1 MRYMLLQIIVINL
14 FCSLAT
20 QVLAFEYNW
29 QIDETPEG
37 IERVSRVE
45 PIVVTLLDEPQQ
57 VPPYTAA
64 LQLLKKYSVFIDI
77 NWTASEAVKLFQT
90 FGSIP
95 QRQGSYNDPRP
106 IGEREVEPSIWRL
119 TDHHLHN
126 DIEIEYHNGIKI
138 VTLAKAAFVYATP
151 FSAKIDGIRG
161 KYFSKRLH
169 RAVVRY
175 VTDNGANRS
184 ALEWILRER
193 YAVSTRI
200 GDYTEL
206 TRHTTQEHAGR
217 FQDFKDEE
225 LIAIA
230 SMFEEFPSGMH
241 KTPGLKYLVR
251 RLDGTP
257 NPVRPDAI
265 GIAWI
270 GAEYIEFMEGA
281 FHRDSIHDMYR
292 TILHEKAHF
301 LWAYLF
307 DDQLKEDW
315 IKVGGW
321 YENPNDKDGW
331 STTKEVEFVTAYAHS
346 ANPDEDMAESIS
358 FYITNPDKLLFRA
371 PAKYEFIQNRIM
383 HGTRYI
389 SKIREDLTFQV
400 YNLYPDY
407 IYPGRIKSIDIRV
420 EGAPGEDK
428 QITIDIEIHTEGG
441 LDTASGAYANIYS
454 EKGTGTHMYFH
465 PIGKNSA
472 PLRESNILRGTRTL
486 SKYAASG
493 YWTPNVIGITD
504 TVGNRRW
511 QGIEDFGWR
520 LYIDNPLADDEPP
533 EYVKGSMQLSLSEA
547 TTESGRPYQTL
558 TCNWQVIEK
567 NELYLVHAWVNDDNP
582 QTYSRSLFYSLN
594 YGRAHGY
601 IRDFTAPIGEV
612 RASLNIP
619 DYFPSGKYRVSRIE
633 MKDTAGNSR
642 GVYFTD
648 PPEQGL
654 GDTEHLL
661 DELPLTV
668 EIVTTNPDTAP
679 PVLDINNIT
688 IKARPTQPEDPNG
701 ETIVD
706 MTFRIKDDIS
716 GFLGGQGH
724 LRDPLGGSHYFHVG
738 FEYHRFES
746 HLYFIGDPNE
756 YLAYEVKM
764 LLPIGSPPG
773 TWGLTDVNLRDAAG
787 NSQKYDFTEI
797 VRFVVTDTETQAKL
811 DVTTDGAINILDLVQ
826 VAARIGQQVQA
837 GGEPADVNGDG
848 VINIQDLVQVAGAI
862 GK

>member
-1 MRYMLLQIIVINL
+1 MKFPIFPLITIYLFVGIILQ
-14 FCSLAT
+14 ST
-20 QVLAFEYNW
+20 AFEYSW
-29 QIDETPEG
+29 ELDETPEG
-37 IERVSRVE
+37 SESATVIE

-77 NWTASEAVKLFQT
+77 NWTASEAAKLFQT
-90 FGSIP
+90 FRLIP

-119 TDHHLHN
+119 TDRHLHN

-138 VTLAKAAFVYATP
+138 VTLARAAFVYAMP

-169 RAVVRY
+169 RAIVRY
-175 VTDNGANRS
+175 VTDNGANRY
-184 ALEWILRER
+184 ALEHILQEC
-193 YAVSTRI
+193 YAVSTWI
-200 GDYTEL
+200 PDYTEL
-206 TRHTTQEHAGR
+206 TRHTTREHAGR
-217 FQDFKDEE
+217 FQDFKNEE

-257 NPVRPDAI
+257 NPVKPEAI

-270 GAEYIEFMEGA
+270 GAGYIEFMEGA
-281 FHRDSIHDMYR
+281 FHRDSIHDIYR

-307 DDQLKEDW
+307 DEQLKQDW
-315 IKVGGW
+315 IGVGGW
-321 YENPNDKDGW
+321 YEDHSVPDGW
-331 STTKEVEFVTAYAHS
+331 ATTQETEFVSAYAHS

-358 FYITNPDKLLFRA
+358 FYITNPDNLRSRA
-371 PAKYEFIQNRIM
+371 PTKYEFIQNRVM

-420 EGAPGEDK
+420 EGAPEEDK

-454 EKGTGTHMYFH
+454 EKGTSTYMYFN
-465 PIGKNSA
+465 PIGKNDER
-472 PLRESNILRGTRTL
+472 LRESNILRGTRTL

-493 YWTPNVIGITD
+493 YWTPNAVGITD
-504 TVGNRRW
+504 AVGNRRW

-533 EYVKGSMQLSLSEA
+533 EYVKGSMRLSLSEA
-547 TTESGRPYQTL
+547 TTESGRAYQTL
-558 TCNWQVIEK
+558 TCRWQVIEK

-582 QTYSRSLFYSLN
+582 ETYSRSLRDSSNF
-594 YGRAHGY
+594 GRAHGY
-601 IRDFTAPIGEV
+601 IKDFTVPIGEV
-612 RASLNIP
+612 SASLNIP
-619 DYFPSGKYRVSRIE
+619 DYFPSGKYRISRIE
-633 MKDTAGNSR
+633 MRDTAGNSR

-648 PPEQGL
+648 PPGHGL
-654 GDTEHLL
+654 HDTERLV
-661 DELPLTV
+661 DELSPTI
-668 EIVTTNPDTAP
+668 EIVTTNPDIVP
-679 PVLDINNIT
+679 PVLDLNNIT
-688 IKARPTQPEDPNG
+688 IKAQPTQPENPNG

-716 GFLGGQGH
+716 GFYGGQGH
-724 LRDPLGGSHYFHVG
+724 LRDPIGGNHYFHVG
-738 FEYHRFES
+738 FEYHKFES
-746 HLYFIGDPNE
+746 GLYFIGDPNE
-756 YLAYEVKM
+756 YLVYKVKM
-764 LLPIGSPPG
+764 LLPVGSPPG
-773 TWGLTDVNLRDAAG
+773 TWGLTDVSLRDAAG
-787 NSQKYDFTEI
+787 NSQNYDFTEI
-797 VRFVVTDTETQAKL
+797 VRFEVTDAETYAKL
-811 DVTTDGAINILDLVQ
+811 DVNNDGTINILDLVF
-826 VAARIGQQVQA
+826 VANGIGKSDSA
-837 GGEPADVNGDG
+837 ADVNSDG
-848 VINIQDLVQVAGAI
+848 KVNILDLVQIANHL
-862 GK
+862 